1 MLSKLCSQLNEKA
14 VLCDFVK
21 SPKLREIEPSG
32 ARCPLYTPQRL
43 QGEAQ
48 RRSRGFCEV
57 ANHRGFTLIEIMVVI
72 IILGILAMYVAP
84 KLMGRP
90 EEAKQVRAK
99 MDIAALE
106 TALKLYKLDSG
117 IYPGTEQGLLALVQ
131 RPESGVVPK
140 KWRQGGYLEKGKV
153 PKDPWGNDYIYLS
166 PGLKG
171 DFDIISYGAD
181 GVPGGENENKDIT
194 NWDTD

>member
-1 MLSKLCSQLNEKA
+1 MILKHKNKSGVAISKIEARSSKQDRKTFWGLTLPASNFQLPA
-14 VLCDFVK
+14 W
-21 SPKLREIEPSG
+21 
-32 ARCPLYTPQRL
+32 T
-43 QGEAQ
+43 Q
-48 RRSRGFCEV
+48 RRRWTFCEV
-57 ANHRGFTLIEIMVVI
+57 ARARGFTLIEIMVVI
-72 IILGILAMYVAP
+72 VILGILAMYVAP

-117 IYPGTEQGLLALVQ
+117 IYPGTEQSLQALVQ
-131 RPESGVVPK
+131 RPESGVIPK

-171 DFDIISYGAD
+171 DLDIISYGAD
-181 GVPGGENENKDIT
+181 GVPGGENENKDIN
-194 NWDTD
+194 NWDVD